1 MADNAT
7 KIVDA
12 NDAVVFVEFLILNEI
27 IKIKTSNG
35 KVDKD
40 I

>member
-12 NDAVVFVEFLILNEI
+12 YDAVVFVEFLILNEI
-27 IKIKTSNG
+27 IKI
-35 KVDKD
+35 
-40 I
+40 